1 MSTKAKS
8 DGLKVQVP
16 TIPYEQTLRRLQRI
30 QDHLSRPRSNRLKGK
45 VCIVTGVG
53 SLKGIGSVRAL
64 RLLNSRGISL
74 TKYQQSGYSIAFCS
88 RRFVDGKLET
98 TIGRLS
104 LRTGAKALYLLDFDG
119 TNLPN
124 LKETITTKYPDVHVR

>member
-16 TIPYEQTLRRLQRI
+16 TIPYEQTLRRLQKI

-53 SLKGIGSVRAL
+53 SLKGIGSVREL
-64 RLLNSRGISL
+64 IDPHRHLTDKPSTVELQRCFLL
-74 TKYQQSGYSIAFCS
+74 TK
-88 RRFVDGKLET
+88 
-98 TIGRLS
+98 
-104 LRTGAKALYLLDFDG
+104 
-119 TNLPN
+119 
-124 LKETITTKYPDVHVR
+124 VRGCQIRNH